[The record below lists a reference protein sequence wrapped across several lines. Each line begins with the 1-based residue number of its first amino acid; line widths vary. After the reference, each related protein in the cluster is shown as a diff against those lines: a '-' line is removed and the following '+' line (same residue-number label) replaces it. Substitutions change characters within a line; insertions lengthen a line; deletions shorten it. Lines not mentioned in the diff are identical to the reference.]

1 MRLIPPSLIAA
12 LVLAAL
18 AGCAAGVRDEDRGE
32 TRALPPALEG
42 PIVER
47 LLPDLDAHP
56 GLTGVRLVD
65 SNVDAFALRAVSAR
79 LATVSLDLQYYIWH
93 DDLTGRL
100 LAAELL
106 RAADR
111 GVRVRVL
118 VDDLDV
124 RGQDPVLRTLDAHP
138 RIEIRVFNPFET
150 APGLLRTTLEVLWRG
165 ARLNRRM
172 HNKAWIADGQLAVVG
187 GRNIGDEYFGAAEDR
202 NFSDLDLALVGP
214 GVAEVTAVFD
224 RYWNSP
230 VAVRVGMLARSAG
243 VEGGL
248 EQLRATLGALAREG
262 RASPYVREVATSTEL
277 AAILGARGGFVW
289 TGDIEMLADEPEK
302 IERAGREAA
311 TPVLAGLARLLT
323 GATERVRIM
332 SPYFVPGREGRAA
345 LVRLAESG
353 VAVEVVTNSLA
364 ATDVAAVHGGYAADR
379 KALLQGGVALY
390 ELKPSGDPDSRRLSP
405 LGSSGASLHTKA
417 ATVDGRRVF
426 VGSFNLDPRSAW
438 LNCEMGVIV
447 GSPALAARLDAIL
460 DEHQLPS
467 ASWKVSLSPEGRLRW
482 THAVDGRVEEL
493 TREPE
498 AGLSRRFLA
507 FLTRVLPVRGQL

>member
-12 LVLAAL
+12 LVLAGL

-32 TRALPPALEG
+32 ALALPPADG
-42 PIVER
+42 GAIVER
-47 LLPDLDAHP
+47 LVPDLDAHP

-79 LATVSLDLQYYIWH
+79 VATTSLDLQYYIWH

-118 VDDLDV
+118 VDDFDV
-124 RGQDPVLRTLDAHP
+124 RGKDPVLRTLDTHP
-138 RIEIRVFNPFET
+138 RIEIRVFNPFAT
-150 APGLLRTTLEVLWRG
+150 APGPVRTTLEVLWRG

-172 HNKAWIADGQLAVVG
+172 HNKAWIADGRLAVVG

-214 GVAEVTAVFD
+214 AVDQVTAIFD

-230 VAVRVGMLARSAG
+230 VAVRIGTLGRSAG

-248 EQLRATLGALAREG
+248 DRLRENFEASARE
-262 RASPYVREVATSTEL
+262 AATSPYVRDLMASEEL
-277 AAILGARGGFVW
+277 SAILNRRSGMIW
-289 TGDIEMLADEPEK
+289 TDDVEVLADAPEK
-302 IERAGREAA
+302 IERADREAG
-311 TPVLAGLARLLT
+311 TPVLAGLSRLFH
-323 GATERVRIM
+323 GATERVRVV
-332 SPYFVPGREGRAA
+332 SPYFVPGKRGGAG
-345 LVRLAESG
+345 LVGLVERG
-353 VAVEVVTNSLA
+353 VAVDVVTNSLA

-379 KALLQGGVALY
+379 RALLRGGVALY
-390 ELKPSGDPDSRRLSP
+390 ELKPTGDPESRQLSP

-447 GSPALAARLDAIL
+447 GSEALAAQLDAII
-460 DEHQLPS
+460 DAHTLPG
-467 ASWKVSLSPEGRLRW
+467 ASWRVSLSPGGRLRW
-482 THAVDGRVEEL
+482 THEVDGRVEAL
-493 TREPE
+493 DREPE
-498 AGLSRRFLA
+498 ASVGRRFMA
-507 FLTRVLPVRGQL
+507 FLTRILPVRGQL